1 MEIRLI
7 PVTAS
12 NAIDAIKV
20 RPAPPELQQLHYN
33 AHWIGHAFAHEDI
46 ECYLIKVGSDS
57 IGFVCFGQ
65 CYSDEYLLHREGEGI
80 AELYQIVI
88 LPAQQNRG
96 YGKQVLLLIAAQL
109 QQQGYHSLRVA
120 HHPDADRAGKF
131 YHALRFVKIGANYD
145 DDPWLELTIASG
157 ED

>member
-12 NAIDAIKV
+12 NAIDAISIK
-20 RPAPPELQQLHYN
+20 PAPPELQQLHYN

-46 ECYLIKVGSDS
+46 ECYLIKAGPDS

-65 CYSDEYLLHREGEGI
+65 CYSDEYLLHREGESI

-96 YGKQVLLLIAAQL
+96 YGKQVLRMIAAQL
-109 QQQGYHSLRVA
+109 QQQGYHHLRVA
-120 HHPDADRAGKF
+120 HHPDSERAARF
-131 YHALRFVKIGANYD
+131 YGVLGFEKIGSNYD
-145 DDPWLELTIASG
+145 DDPLLELKLAQ
-157 ED
+157 